1 MQRSKIAKRAREE
14 ILNLKPIINRK
25 LTVKYSSHEQIIV
38 YNYRR
43 SRADLIGP
51 NILNNSE

>member
-14 ILNLKPIINRK
+14 ILNLKLIINRK
-25 LTVKYSSHEQIIV
+25 LTVKFSSHEQMIV

-51 NILNNSE
+51 R